1 MKDYYFIGIDVSKK
15 DLDCCLLYNGIVVKH
30 ETISNHQKS
39 IESYL
44 YTLCSDQNVDIEQ
57 LILCAE
63 YTGLYIYPLITV
75 CQSFGYKLWMED
87 PTQIKYSSGLQRGK
101 NDAVDAKR
109 IALYAFRYAD
119 RMKLYHRS
127 SASIESLKLLSSE
140 LNMLCIDKAKYKG
153 QLSDQKE
160 YMPNNIYKLKS
171 KRLILL
177 IKELDKAI
185 NSIEADIENI
195 IMENDQLSHQMKLL
209 LTVEGIGK
217 KTALKVI
224 LETQAFTKFTDS
236 RKFCCHAGV
245 APFSYVSGSSQH
257 SRNRVSQRA
266 NKSIK
271 TLLHLGALSALQR
284 KDSELRIYYDRKI
297 AEGKNKMS
305 VLNAIRAKLISRMF
319 AVIKN
324 GSCYSFSYVNQHSNP
339 QM

>member
-1 MKDYYFIGIDVSKK
+1 MRDYYFIGIDISKK
-15 DLDCCLLYNGIVVKH
+15 SLDCCLLYSGVIIKQD
-30 ETISNHQKS
+30 IIGNHQKS
-39 IESYL
+39 IEDYL
-44 YTLCSDQNVDIEQ
+44 HTICSEQNIDSEQ

-63 YTGLYIYPLITV
+63 YTGLYIYPLITA
-75 CQSFGYKLWMED
+75 CRSSGYKLWMED

-109 IALYAFRYAD
+109 IALYAFRYVD
-119 RMKLYHRS
+119 RIKLYYRPS
-127 SASIESLKLLSSE
+127 SSLESLKLLSSE

-153 QLSDQKE
+153 QLSDQKD

-171 KRLILL
+171 KRLVLL

-185 NSIEADIENI
+185 TSIEEDIENI
-195 IMENDQLSHQMKLL
+195 IMGNEQLSHQMKLL

-217 KTALKVI
+217 KTAVKVI

-245 APFSYVSGSSQH
+245 APFSYLSGSSQY
-257 SRNRVSQRA
+257 SKNRVSHRA

-271 TLLHLGALSALQR
+271 TLLHLAALSALQR
-284 KDSELRIYYDRKI
+284 KNSELRIYYDRKI
-297 AEGKNKMS
+297 SEGKNKMS

-319 AVIKN
+319 AVIKHDADYN
-324 GSCYSFSYVNQHSNP
+324 FNYKNQFL
-339 QM
+339 QGK

>member
-15 DLDCCLLYNGIVVKH
+15 NLDCCLLYNGVVVKQDV
-30 ETISNHQKS
+30 IGNHQKS

-44 YTLCSDQNVDIEQ
+44 YTMCTEQGIKSEQ
-57 LILCAE
+57 LILCTE
-63 YTGLYIYPLITV
+63 YTGLYIYPLITT
-75 CQSFGYKLWMED
+75 CQSIGYKLWMED

-109 IALYAFRYAD
+109 IALYAFRYID
-119 RMKLYHRS
+119 RMKLYHRPS
-127 SASIESLKLLSSE
+127 SSLESLKLLSSE

-171 KRLILL
+171 KRLALL

-185 NSIEADIENI
+185 HSIEENIENI
-195 IMENDQLSHQMKLL
+195 ITENEQLSHQMKLL

-245 APFSYVSGSSQH
+245 APFSYLSGSSQY
-257 SRNRVSQRA
+257 SKNRVSQRA

-271 TLLHLGALSALQR
+271 SLLHLAALSALQR
-284 KDSELRIYYDRKI
+284 KDSELRTYYDRKI
-297 AEGKNKMS
+297 AEGKNKMC

-319 AVIKN
+319 AVIRN
-324 GSCYSFSYVNQHSNP
+324 DNCYSFNYNNQYPNS
-339 QM
+339 

>member
-15 DLDCCLLYNGIVVKH
+15 NLDCCLLYNGIVVKQDV
-30 ETISNHQKS
+30 IGNHQKS

-44 YTLCSDQNVDIEQ
+44 YTMCTEQGIKSEQ

-63 YTGLYIYPLITV
+63 YTGLYIYPLITT

-109 IALYAFRYAD
+109 IALYAFRYID
-119 RMKLYHRS
+119 RMKLYHRPS
-127 SASIESLKLLSSE
+127 SSLESLKLLSSE

-171 KRLILL
+171 KRLALL

-185 NSIEADIENI
+185 HNIEENIENI
-195 IMENDQLSHQMKLL
+195 ITENEQLSHQMKLL

-245 APFSYVSGSSQH
+245 APFSYLSGSSQY
-257 SRNRVSQRA
+257 SKNRVSQRA

-271 TLLHLGALSALQR
+271 SLLHLAALSALQR

-297 AEGKNKMS
+297 AEGKNKMC
-305 VLNAIRAKLISRMF
+305 VLNAVRAKLIARMF
-319 AVIKN
+319 AVIKHN
-324 GSCYSFSYVNQHSNP
+324 SMYSFSYVNQHSNP
-339 QM
+339 

>member
-15 DLDCCLLYNGIVVKH
+15 NLDCCLLYNGIVVKQDV
-30 ETISNHQKS
+30 IGNHQKS

-44 YTLCSDQNVDIEQ
+44 YTMCAEQGIKSEQ

-63 YTGLYIYPLITV
+63 YTGLYIYPLITT

-109 IALYAFRYAD
+109 IALYAFRYID
-119 RMKLYHRS
+119 RMKLYHRPS
-127 SASIESLKLLSSE
+127 SSLESLKLLSSE

-171 KRLILL
+171 KRLALL

-185 NSIEADIENI
+185 HSIEENIENI
-195 IMENDQLSHQMKLL
+195 ITENEQLSHQMKLL

-245 APFSYVSGSSQH
+245 APFSYLSGSSQY
-257 SRNRVSQRA
+257 SKNRVSQRA

-271 TLLHLGALSALQR
+271 SLLHLAALSALQR

-297 AEGKNKMS
+297 AEGKNKMC
-305 VLNAIRAKLISRMF
+305 VLNAIRAKLIARMF

-324 GSCYSFSYVNQHSNP
+324 NSMYSFSYNNKYSS
-339 QM
+339 